1 MNATQVFDLID
12 KDGSG
17 LLDEHEGFEALQC
30 AVMAGALSEDEAMG
44 AFMFIGEFAGDD
56 DQVSLDELNEA
67 VDAMENMSE
76 DEIKETIM
84 KAQMEMK

>member
-1 MNATQVFDLID
+1 MDTAQVFDLID

-17 LLDEHEGFEALQC
+17 LLDEKEGMAALQC
-30 AVMAGALSEDEAMG
+30 AMMAGALTEDEAMG

-56 DQVSLDELNEA
+56 DQVSFDELNKA

-76 DEIKETIM
+76 EEIMEVIT
-84 KAQMEMK
+84 KAHMEMM